1 MVILI
6 CLGISAKILID
17 PLFFYGIYVKILKKI
32 IRYSFLHRNSGSY
45 HKFN

>member
-17 PLFFYGIYVKILKKI
+17 PLFFYGIYVKFFRKI
-32 IRYSFLHRNSGSY
+32 IRYFESILNVYSLLS
-45 HKFN
+45 HK